1 MSFAKRQIE
10 LEEQQWM
17 VAQEIAVDACV
28 LKRCEYHGEV
38 YDALAGDNTPAYMRG
53 NRLFSSGE
61 LNGVFSDRRE
71 MTDAIKAAIED
82 SAMEC
87 GYCAK
92 MRSE

>member
-1 MSFAKRQIE
+1 MDGRPR
-10 LEEQQWM
+10 
-17 VAQEIAVDACV
+17 IAVDADV
-28 LKRCEYHGEV
+28 LERCEYHGEV
-38 YDALAGDNTPAYMRG
+38 YDAQAGDNAPAYMRG

-61 LNGVFSDRRE
+61 LNGVFSDRRD
-71 MTDAIKAAIED
+71 MTDTIKAVIED

>member
-1 MSFAKRQIE
+1 MGFAKRQME
-10 LEEQQWM
+10 LEQQQWM
-17 VAQEIAVDACV
+17 VAQEIAVDAGV
-28 LKRCEYHGEV
+28 LERCEYHNEV
-38 YDALAGDNTPAYMRG
+38 YDALAGDYTPAYMRG

>member
-17 VAQEIAVDACV
+17 VAQEIAVDAGV
-28 LKRCEYHGEV
+28 LERCEYHGEV
-38 YDALAGDNTPAYMRG
+38 FDAMAGDNTPAYMRG